1 MGLQRSIQRPKNE
14 PKIPPKRTALTRR
27 RPPNCAKTVR
37 GLVLATPDELE
48 GDSMRVRKLRSRSTT
63 FQGHWSTQQKQRG
76 AKFEKACRAATT
88 SRTAPEQPRT
98 PLNSYAFR
106 AGAGAALY
114 FCLHPPMA
122 APRILVLLI
131 VSARLHLVCLQKIGT
146 LRGVQTSF

>member
-1 MGLQRSIQRPKNE
+1 MGLQRSIQRPQNE

-114 FCLHPPMA
+114 FCLHLPMA
-122 APRILVLLI
+122 APRLLVLLI
-131 VSARLHLVCLQKIGT
+131 VSARVHLVCLQKIGT

>member
-63 FQGHWSTQQKQRG
+63 FQGHWSTQRKQRG

-114 FCLHPPMA
+114 FCVHPPMA
-122 APRILVLLI
+122 APRLLVLLI
-131 VSARLHLVCLQKIGT
+131 VSARVHLVCLQKIGT

>member
-1 MGLQRSIQRPKNE
+1 MGLQRSIQRPQNE

-37 GLVLATPDELE
+37 GLVLATPNELE
-48 GDSMRVRKLRSRSTT
+48 RDNMRVRKLRSRSTT

-122 APRILVLLI
+122 APRLLVLLI
-131 VSARLHLVCLQKIGT
+131 VSARVHLVCLQKIGT
-146 LRGVQTSF
+146 LRGVQASF

>member
-14 PKIPPKRTALTRR
+14 PKIPPKRTALIRR
-27 RPPNCAKTVR
+27 RPLNCAKTVR

-88 SRTAPEQPRT
+88 SRTAPEQPLT

-122 APRILVLLI
+122 APRLLVLLI